1 MRHPSDSLE
10 RSASDKNRPSP
21 HPSARSIM
29 ETKETYLPMTL
40 FGSSKKRKPILD
52 PLPPPGPRPRHH
64 RARPRCS
71 VVRLRAGVARLALR
85 PPPSSAATTTS
96 VSRRRPLRR
105 APDFQY
111 SASPADALRCR
122 RAPSAVASR
131 LRRRPRLLLRTLVL
145 ESRRYRP
152 IGVRSHPCTPPP
164 ASKLDRSTH
173 SLPLPHPRALS
184 DPRRRF
190 YHDSAAALIV
200 SAWLRLSLPAVVTT
214 MTPSPTSPHC
224 RWASTLCSTLLTQQ
238 GLKGEKKNRGAA
250 RPPTI
255 SSGSRGQIAQHRR
268 LSPRLSPRYHILDLF
283 FLSYLP
289 HILPTTIAEK
299 RIRIIAPRYAPAI
312 SSINQS
318 LASYQMI
325 QHV

>member
-111 SASPADALRCR
+111 SASPADALRYR

-200 SAWLRLSLPAVVTT
+200 SAWLRLSLPAVVST

-224 RWASTLCSTLLTQQ
+224 R
-238 GLKGEKKNRGAA
+238 
-250 RPPTI
+250 
-255 SSGSRGQIAQHRR
+255 
-268 LSPRLSPRYHILDLF
+268 
-283 FLSYLP
+283 
-289 HILPTTIAEK
+289 
-299 RIRIIAPRYAPAI
+299 
-312 SSINQS
+312 
-318 LASYQMI
+318 
-325 QHV
+325 